1 MVSGGLL
8 VQHGAKMQENWS
20 LELSALPGHS
30 GCTASMMLMTLL
42 VELLVCS
49 MNCVCSS
56 THLLDISVRQYT
68 LSVVSLIFLAEVY
81 FWSLQIKCWN
91 FMFTYSSLIVT
102 DLLGQVTDLPSMEAL
117 VCKPIPLSYYIAS
130 KLPLQDCTRQE
141 LLEMEST
148 VNRLKCE
155 MQLLEQM
162 DKLKCNRCWV
172 CIFCTVSC
180 PVCHDG
186 VDCVQQAWLVVCIV
200 TASILAHKAQ

>member
-1 MVSGGLL
+1 MLRTAWSKD
-8 VQHGAKMQENWS
+8 ARNWS
-20 LELSALPGHS
+20 LERSALPGHS

-42 VELLVCS
+42 VERLVCS
-49 MNCVCSS
+49 VNCVCSS
-56 THLLDISVRQYT
+56 THLFGISLRQYT

-117 VCKPIPLSYYIAS
+117 VCTPIPLSYYIAS
-130 KLPLQDCTRQE
+130 KLPLQDRIRQE

-155 MQLLEQM
+155 IQLLERM

-172 CIFCTVSC
+172 CLFCTVSC

-186 VDCVQQAWLVVCIV
+186 VDCVQHAWLVSV
-200 TASILAHKAQ
+200 L